1 MFLITNVS
9 RFLDIKGVYMSFCLM
24 KTHCKACSKA
34 EAQEETAKYSKL
46 RIQILWGGF
55 QGRQVC
61 GQVPTF

>member
-1 MFLITNVS
+1 
-9 RFLDIKGVYMSFCLM
+9 M

-34 EAQEETAKYSKL
+34 EAQEETAIYSKL